1 MWTEGVWFK
10 AENLEIDNAKANGSL
25 EEGCSYTFLG
35 VLKNVKQEDRIVLQ
49 NEAKVYLQRL
59 SIIRSISLTD
69 YHRVAASKQYA
80 LPLLTYF
87 MWTQTWPLADLQQL
101 NRKARKVIVENDGNP
116 LPPPSLGSIVQL
128 YNSRKNDGRGLRS
141 CVERSIKLLRSKRL

>member
-1 MWTEGVWFK
+1 MCGYKVEREEVRGCICERRVFDSRT
-10 AENLEIDNAKANGSL
+10 ENLEIDNAKANSRL

-69 YHRVAASKQYA
+69 YHRVAASFETVCFTTFNVFHVDPDMA
-80 LPLLTYF
+80 TCRLT
-87 MWTQTWPLADLQQL
+87 A
-101 NRKARKVIVENDGNP
+101 IG
-116 LPPPSLGSIVQL
+116 
-128 YNSRKNDGRGLRS
+128 
-141 CVERSIKLLRSKRL
+141 

>member
-1 MWTEGVWFK
+1 MCGCKVEREEVRGCLCEQRVFDSR

-101 NRKARKVIVENDGNP
+101 DRKARKVILENDGNP
-116 LPPPSLGSIVQL
+116 PPGIDSATLQF
-128 YNSRKNDGRGLRS
+128 KK
-141 CVERSIKLLRSKRL
+141 ERWKRP